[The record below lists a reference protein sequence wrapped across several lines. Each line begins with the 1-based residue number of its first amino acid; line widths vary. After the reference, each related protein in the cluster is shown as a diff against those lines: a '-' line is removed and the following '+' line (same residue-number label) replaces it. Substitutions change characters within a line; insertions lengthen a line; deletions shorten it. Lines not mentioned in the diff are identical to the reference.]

1 MGNELFILE
10 EQDTD
15 NVTTDRGPTL
25 REEFGRAID
34 AYPWHR
40 DADVAQRNQMC
51 SPTLCVHDLRSD
63 RGLFLSCYR
72 TAKGEYR
79 YTVANLIPALRRRF
93 LLFRR
98 AGRLIDLHTIAET
111 HPGSFFENMLAFH
124 PFLPKT
130 SRLVLADYV
139 TMDSGTGCVH
149 TAPGFGADDYVT
161 CKIGRASCR
170 ERV

>member
-93 LLFRR
+93 LLFRPVSY
-98 AGRLIDLHTIAET
+98 T
-111 HPGSFFENMLAFH
+111 HLT
-124 PFLPKT
+124 LPTK
-130 SRLVLADYV
+130 RIV
-139 TMDSGTGCVH
+139 
-149 TAPGFGADDYVT
+149 
-161 CKIGRASCR
+161 
-170 ERV
+170 

>member
-51 SPTLCVHDLRSD
+51 SCLL
-63 RGLFLSCYR
+63 
-72 TAKGEYR
+72 
-79 YTVANLIPALRRRF
+79 YTSPSPR
-93 LLFRR
+93 
-98 AGRLIDLHTIAET
+98 DC
-111 HPGSFFENMLAFH
+111 S
-124 PFLPKT
+124 
-130 SRLVLADYV
+130 
-139 TMDSGTGCVH
+139 
-149 TAPGFGADDYVT
+149 
-161 CKIGRASCR
+161 
-170 ERV
+170 